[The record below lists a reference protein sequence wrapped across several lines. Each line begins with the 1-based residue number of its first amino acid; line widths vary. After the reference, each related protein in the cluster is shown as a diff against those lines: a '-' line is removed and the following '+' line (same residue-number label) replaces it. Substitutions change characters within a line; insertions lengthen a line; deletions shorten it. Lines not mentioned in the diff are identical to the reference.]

1 MSVEEAVKQLT
12 TSGHLQPVLMKFG
25 DAFWVKLDHK
35 AMPVKA
41 SCIADCMEF
50 LLMVHYVF
58 NVQYVHEL
66 TLVYGLFEKM
76 MGLKPSIGKSAR
88 LAEFCRGIDL

>member
-12 TSGHLQPVLMKFG
+12 SSDHLQPVLMKCG
-25 DAFWVKLDHK
+25 DATWVKLDHK

-50 LLMVHYVF
+50 VLWSIMSSMSSML
-58 NVQYVHEL
+58 L

-88 LAEFCRGIDL
+88 LAEFCREIDL